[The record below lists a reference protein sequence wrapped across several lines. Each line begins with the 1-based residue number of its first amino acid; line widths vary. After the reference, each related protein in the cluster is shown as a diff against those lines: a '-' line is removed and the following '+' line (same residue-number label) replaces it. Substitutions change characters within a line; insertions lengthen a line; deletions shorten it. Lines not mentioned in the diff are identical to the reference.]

1 MATSLANLIG
11 GDDSGPMSLV
21 AWGTLTA
28 GSRTVK
34 VIDNQ
39 KSGADRLSKDGVRLI
54 AHYVNHASATAG
66 IKIHI
71 WPIDVY
77 VVNAYVAATHMMQV
91 QANGYRIMEFGYDKG
106 DSAGLTTPVST
117 DLELDLSTASE
128 AAKFTAGDMV
138 IVDPAS
144 GRTEVFTVLSTSG
157 EKLQVDRQ
165 IGSGPS
171 AGDRTV
177 NYQRQ
182 TLDLQGVPY
191 LGWLIVVEELDGA
204 NAPQFELEFVATA
217 GSVLS

>member
-1 MATSLANLIG
+1 MATSLANMIG
-11 GDDSGPMSLV
+11 GDGSGPISLV
-21 AWGTLTA
+21 AWGALTA

-39 KSGADRLSKDGVRLI
+39 KSGSNVEPKDGIRLI

-66 IKIHI
+66 VKVHV
-71 WPIDVY
+71 WPLDVY
-77 VVNAYVAATHMMQV
+77 VANAYAAATHTMRV
-91 QANGYRIMEFGYDKG
+91 QASGYRTMVFGDDKG
-106 DSAGLTTPVST
+106 DSVGLTTPGST
-117 DLELDLSTASE
+117 DLELDLSTAGQ
-128 AAKFTAGDMV
+128 AAKFIAGDMV
-138 IVDPAS
+138 IVDPATD
-144 GRTEVFTVLSTSG
+144 RTQVFTVLSTSG
-157 EKLQVDRQ
+157 EILQVERQ
-165 IGSGPS
+165 IGSGPV

-191 LGWLIVVEELDGA
+191 LGWLIVVEELDGI